1 MVIHT
6 CPLLRPTARPLRDFF
21 STAISIDVELAVG
34 VMCCC
39 RWAWRVIE
47 EKVRGLKDFEMLLL
61 VGTTNHIRQ
70 VCQDFSLRILLTASF
85 FLSIDIRFLR
95 VF

>member
-39 RWAWRVIE
+39 RWAWRGIE
-47 EKVRGLKDFEMLLL
+47 EKSSRFE
-61 VGTTNHIRQ
+61 
-70 VCQDFSLRILLTASF
+70 
-85 FLSIDIRFLR
+85 RFR
-95 VF
+95 DAAACGND